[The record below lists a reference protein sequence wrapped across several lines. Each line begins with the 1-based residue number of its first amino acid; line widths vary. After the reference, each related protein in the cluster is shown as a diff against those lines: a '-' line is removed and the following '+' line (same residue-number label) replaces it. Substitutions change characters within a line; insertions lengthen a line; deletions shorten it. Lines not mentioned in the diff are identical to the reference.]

1 MHYRFVDEIVSL
13 ALDGAPRIEVAKR
26 FDLGD
31 DVFGGPQGP
40 ERVPDSMLLELM
52 AMTGGQLIFRHL
64 GGTRLPLLL
73 KVPEC
78 RFDGT
83 ASAGDRL
90 SAVATLRG
98 LTPVA
103 DGPSVGETDAE
114 VYVERAPIARA
125 RLMFVCVEP
134 PGLDAPGIEALGIE
148 PPRVDPTREPSA

>member
-1 MHYRFVDEIVSL
+1 MRYRFVDEIVSL

-26 FDLGD
+26 FDPGD

-40 ERVPDSMLLELM
+40 ARVPDSMLLKLM
-52 AMTGGQLIFRHL
+52 AMTAGQLIFRHL
-64 GGTRLPLLL
+64 GGIRLPLLL

-78 RFDGT
+78 RFDGA

-103 DGPSVGETDAE
+103 DGTSVGETDAE
-114 VYVERAPIARA
+114 VYVEKAPIARA

-134 PGLDAPGIEALGIE
+134 AV
-148 PPRVDPTREPSA
+148 VDSTQEPSA

>member
-1 MHYRFVDEIVSL
+1 MRYRFVDEIVSL

-26 FDLGD
+26 FDPRD
-31 DVFGGPQGP
+31 DVFGWPEGP

-64 GGTRLPLLL
+64 GGSRLPLLL

-78 RFDGT
+78 RVDGA

-98 LTPVA
+98 LAPVA
-103 DGPSVGETDAE
+103 DGTSGGEADPGGGPRRGPVAPPGPTF
-114 VYVERAPIARA
+114 VRVRAP
-125 RLMFVCVEP
+125 RLQ
-134 PGLDAPGIEALGIE
+134 
-148 PPRVDPTREPSA
+148 